1 MGYNISEVSGGST
14 GGVSDWF
21 FEATLNGTSVTTVSG
36 DFDEVPLFGGGGPS
50 ESDQG
55 YDFVITSGDAY
66 GDIVFDAVT
75 GEFTFVI
82 DRDAV
87 FDSGS
92 DQVITILVTGTD
104 TQGVDED
111 TITITLLIC
120 VARGTLIET
129 EHGSVPV
136 EMLTEG
142 ALVRT
147 RDGPSQPVRWIG
159 SRRISGAELRG
170 DPSLRPIRISA
181 GALGPNRPSRDLLVS
196 PQHRILV
203 EDWRAELMFGET
215 EVLVPAKALLN
226 DTTVRIDHDAPQVE
240 YFHVLFDSH
249 QIMLTEGLPTE
260 SFHPGDYALREIDRG
275 ARDEL
280 LRLFPELATA
290 HGVGDTARKAL
301 RPWEGALLR
310 GCVSGDVTEDL
321 RLAS

>member
-1 MGYNISEVSGGST
+1 MGYNISEVSGAST

-36 DFDEVPLFGGGGPS
+36 DFDEVPLFGGGGSS

-55 YDFVITSGDAY
+55 YGFVIVSGDEY
-66 GDIVFDAVT
+66 GDIVFDSTT
-75 GEFTFVI
+75 GEFTFEI

-104 TQGVDED
+104 TQGTDED

-129 EHGSVPV
+129 EDGPIPV
-136 EMLTEG
+136 ESLRKG

-147 RDGPSQPVRWIG
+147 ADGPAQPVRWIG
-159 SRRISGAELRG
+159 SRKISELEMRA
-170 DPSLRPIRISA
+170 DPSLRPIRIAA
-181 GALGPNRPSRDLLVS
+181 GALGEDRPSRDLLVS

-203 EDWRAELMFGET
+203 EDWRAELMFGDT

-226 DTTVRIDHDAPQVE
+226 DTTVRIDHGAREVE

-260 SFHPGDYALREIDRG
+260 SFHPGDYALRDIDAC
-275 ARDEL
+275 ARQEL
-280 LRLFPELATA
+280 LRLFPALSTA
-290 HGVGDTARKAL
+290 HGVGPTARKAL
-301 RPWEGALLR
+301 RPWEGALLQ
-310 GCVSGDVTEDL
+310 GCLGDGTPQDGP
-321 RLAS
+321 RMS